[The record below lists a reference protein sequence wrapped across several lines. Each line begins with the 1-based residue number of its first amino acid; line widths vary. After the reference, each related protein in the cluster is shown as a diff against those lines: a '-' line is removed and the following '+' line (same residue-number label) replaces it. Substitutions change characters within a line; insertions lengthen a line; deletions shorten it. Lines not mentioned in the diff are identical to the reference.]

1 MTARSARTEAARC
14 LAAILDGRALHQV
27 LPAALTRCAAEHR
40 ALLQSMLYGALRQS
54 PLLEGY
60 IGALLDKPLRRKDH
74 DIQALLLLGAYQI
87 LFMRTPTH
95 AAVSE
100 TVATAQALKK
110 PWAKGLVN
118 GVLRQLIREQTALT
132 HLLSEAQRAAAPEW
146 LYAQLLKDWPE
157 DAAQILEAGRSH
169 PPLILRANRIKTS
182 RKALMDEWQRE
193 GIACSAGP
201 APESIL
207 LGAPV
212 DVFALPGFNDG
223 LCSVQDTSAQ
233 WAALWLNPQPGER
246 VLDACAAPGGK
257 ACHIAELQPNLASLN
272 AWDIND
278 ERLARVTENQNRLG
292 LSFETAC
299 VDICQPPQ
307 ASRYDAVL
315 VDAPCSASGVLRR
328 NPDVKLLRRAEDIAG
343 FAEQQKRILAGAWE
357 HVAPGG
363 RLLYC
368 TCSVLRQ
375 ENDDVVAAFV
385 AEGQDRSVRIINSDE
400 GVATAMGRQLLPDP
414 VGGDGLFYA
423 LLSKA
428 A

>member
-257 ACHIAELQPNLASLN
+257 TAHMLESADIEVTAVDRDPQRLIRVAENLRRLKLMAKLV
-272 AWDIND
+272 AGDAGEPLRWWD
-278 ERLARVTENQNRLG
+278 G
-292 LSFETAC
+292 K
-299 VDICQPPQ
+299 P
-307 ASRYDAVL
+307 YDRIL
-315 VDAPCSASGVLRR
+315 LDAPCSGTGVIRRHPDIKWLRR
-328 NPDVKLLRRAEDIAG
+328 ESDIVGVQAQQLRLL
-343 FAEQQKRILAGAWE
+343 KSAWTMLK
-357 HVAPGG
+357 PGG
-363 RLLYC
+363 RLVYA
-368 TCSVLRQ
+368 TCSVLR
-375 ENDDVVAAFV
+375 
-385 AEGQDRSVRIINSDE
+385 AEGDE
-400 GVATAMGRQLLPDP
+400 MIHRFRLLNDNVEVAPIDADWGEATEYGRRLAPGGAHDGFYYAVLL
-414 VGGDGLFYA
+414 
-423 LLSKA
+423 KR
-428 A
+428 